1 MGTRLSSSAVAAY
14 ERDGFAFPIRVLSA
28 AEAREVRLRLEG
40 VERLQGGPLRG
51 ELRHKAHLVF
61 TWLDRLVR
69 HPVILDA
76 VEAILG
82 ANLLC
87 WSSSFFIKEAR
98 DPAYVSWHQDATY
111 WGLSQ
116 PDIVTAWV
124 AFTDATVENGAMR
137 MVPGSHRAQVP
148 HRDTFAPSN
157 LLSRGQEIAVEVD
170 EGRAVD
176 ILLRAGEMS
185 LHHVLMFHSSP
196 PNRSDDRRIG
206 FAVRYIPTSVRQVA
220 GEGDSALL
228 VRGTDGYHHFEP
240 EEPPARDLEV
250 MVPVR
255 PAAIMKRQAQI
266 LYRGTGIDRFK

>member
-61 TWLDRLVR
+61 TWLDRL
-69 HPVILDA
+69 
-76 VEAILG
+76 
-82 ANLLC
+82 
-87 WSSSFFIKEAR
+87 AR

-240 EEPPARDLEV
+240 EEPPARDLAPEALA
-250 MVPVR
+250 R
-255 PAAIMKRQAQI
+255 HAAIMKRQAQI